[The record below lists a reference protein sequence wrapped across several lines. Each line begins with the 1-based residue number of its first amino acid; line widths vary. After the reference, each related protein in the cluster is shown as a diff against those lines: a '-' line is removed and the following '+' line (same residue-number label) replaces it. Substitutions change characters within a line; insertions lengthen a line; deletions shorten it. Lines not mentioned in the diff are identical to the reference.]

1 MADDTSIGIS
11 DSDERIEFDGA
22 GDISLLGCN
31 VGIGTSSP
39 AKTLDVSGDLRLGS
53 ASGSPVVS
61 SVHSIFFQLDTDNDS
76 TGQAFEIRNDGSAYN
91 DGTLLMRVQEN
102 GNVGIGTAA
111 PDSPLHVVKG
121 TANAVQGG
129 HHAATVG
136 IFERTSVNASGAV
149 VTILG
154 DNDAA
159 SILNFG
165 DQDDADVGY
174 IGYWH
179 GDNYMSFSTN
189 ASEAMRINSHGWFY
203 LHSNG
208 VEPGAGQGGWSYQNA
223 DINSPP
229 VVAHRIRHSRGSGV
243 DSSSMHMFYN
253 GNGAVGSI
261 ATAGSGTSF
270 NTTSDY
276 RQKENEVSISDGLER
291 LNQLKPYRFNF
302 KADPNETLDGFFAH
316 EAQEIVPQAVTGEKD
331 DTETVIN
338 VVVNESDMVLV
349 EGVTEEQWII
359 GKSEEKYPSNSTW
372 ESSKVVPD
380 YQKIDHSGLVPLLIA
395 AVQELSAKVEALEN
409 E

>member
-1 MADDTSIGIS
+1 PAIMLGGDIDALGVGTRTDNTRKYTSIVGYHYSNEEEPIGLFGYDCQS
-11 DSDERIEFDGA
+11 DSVAVINIGIPSSNYNSPTVIKFLTGATSITAEPTER
-22 GDISLLGCN
+22 
-31 VGIGTSSP
+31 
-39 AKTLDVSGDLRLGS
+39 
-53 ASGSPVVS
+53 
-61 SVHSIFFQLDTDNDS
+61 
-76 TGQAFEIRNDGSAYN
+76 
-91 DGTLLMRVQEN
+91 
-102 GNVGIGTAA
+102 
-111 PDSPLHVVKG
+111 
-121 TANAVQGG
+121 
-129 HHAATVG
+129 
-136 IFERTSVNASGAV
+136 
-149 VTILG
+149 
-154 DNDAA
+154 
-159 SILNFG
+159 
-165 DQDDADVGY
+165 
-174 IGYWH
+174 
-179 GDNYMSFSTN
+179 
-189 ASEAMRINSHGWFY
+189 MRIDSNGFIY
-203 LHSNG
+203 LYSNG
-208 VEPGAGQGGWSYQNA
+208 VEPGAGQAGWSYQNA
-223 DINSPP
+223 GDPP
-229 VVAHRIRHSRGSGV
+229 VAHRIRHSRGSGV
-243 DSSSMHMFYN
+243 DSSSMHLFYN

-349 EGVTEEQWII
+349 AGVTEEQWII

>member
-1 MADDTSIGIS
+1 MNHYIGYDTNNKLVIGENVDMVSTVRMAIDT
-11 DSDERIEFDGA
+11 
-22 GDISLLGCN
+22 
-31 VGIGTSSP
+31 
-39 AKTLDVSGDLRLGS
+39 
-53 ASGSPVVS
+53 
-61 SVHSIFFQLDTDNDS
+61 
-76 TGQAFEIRNDGSAYN
+76 
-91 DGTLLMRVQEN
+91 N
-102 GNVGIGTAA
+102 GRVGIGTAA

-121 TANAVQGG
+121 TANAVTGG
-129 HHAATVG
+129 HHVATVG

-223 DINSPP
+223 DVNSPP